1 MPFLDKMQDKFQ
13 TQIETSGF
21 GKYAGVQSAL
31 SWARDLST
39 PNIAPRPAINK
50 MPLPPGLDRQTCA
63 NPECASRWRKPW
75 KNRRRAIFEDNW
87 CCTTQCL
94 ETVIR
99 KALRRERGDSS
110 SAGFSA
116 QHEEPHRHRVPLG
129 LVMLSQGTITQAQLR
144 KALDAQRAAGQGR
157 IGYWLIKECGLAR
170 SLIVKAL
177 AMQWSCPVLPM
188 DGFEPNA
195 MALTMPR
202 LFVEEFDL
210 LPLRVAGG
218 QILYLAFKDRLNAAV
233 TYAMEQMSGLRV
245 ENGLIDETEFD
256 SARTRLLE
264 SKFVTAG
271 QEFVADTDT
280 LATKIAGILEQTQP
294 VGSRLVRVHHHYWL
308 RTWLESGAFSGTGRL
323 PATGEDTTDILFT
336 LGARA

>member
-1 MPFLDKMQDKFQ
+1 MPFLDKF
-13 TQIETSGF
+13 ETEIAATAL
-21 GKYAGVQSAL
+21 GKYAGVKSAF
-31 SWARDLST
+31 SWARDLSAPVAT
-39 PNIAPRPAINK
+39 PRPALNNV
-50 MPLPPGLDRQTCA
+50 PLPPGLDRQICA
-63 NPECASRWRKPW
+63 NADCASRWRKPW

-87 CCTTQCL
+87 CCTTRCL
-94 ETVIR
+94 ETVVR
-99 KALRRERGDSS
+99 KALRRERGDAS
-110 SAGFSA
+110 SATFAA
-116 QHEEPHRHRVPLG
+116 QHEEPHRHRIPLG
-129 LVMLSQGTITQAQLR
+129 LVMLSQGTISQAQLR
-144 KALDAQRAAGQGR
+144 KALDAQRAAGTGR
-157 IGYWLIKECGLAR
+157 IGQWLIKECGIAKAQ
-170 SLIVKAL
+170 IVKAL

-188 DGFEPNA
+188 DGFEPTA

-202 LFVEEFDL
+202 LFIEEFGL

-245 ENGLIDETEFD
+245 ENGLIDEVDFD
-256 SARTRLLE
+256 AARTRVLE

-271 QEFVADTDT
+271 QEFVSDTDT

-308 RTWLESGAFSGTGRL
+308 RTWLESGAYSGTGRL